1 MAIVINDIIRKN
13 FPSIDSDIISYLDSV
28 FDNAKDD
35 FESTEE
41 VFESVGE
48 ILMDV
53 CQGEMNEDEVRKI
66 CQQIFDQIVG

>member
-1 MAIVINDIIRKN
+1 MAIIINDIIRKN

-41 VFESVGE
+41 IFESVGE

-53 CQGEMNEDEVRKI
+53 CQGEKNEDEVRKI

>member
-1 MAIVINDIIRKN
+1 MAIIINEIIRKN

-41 VFESVGE
+41 IFESVGE

-53 CQGEMNEDEVRKI
+53 CQGEKNEDEVRKI